1 MFICMCVFLCCSCG
15 EEVYDPA
22 QCVRIETFLLK
33 RRIGG
38 FLIRGVPRTSITVT
52 VWFPGDLGVT
62 EAALLA
68 AVL

>member
-1 MFICMCVFLCCSCG
+1 M
-15 EEVYDPA
+15 YDPA
-22 QCVRIETFLLK
+22 QCVRFETFLLK

-38 FLIRGVPRTSITVT
+38 FLIRGVPRTSITAMVG
-52 VWFPGDLGVT
+52 FPGDLGLT